1 MGHAPRFAWR
11 WRGKT
16 SPERRRHGSP
26 GQRPGIT
33 NCFSHSKQA
42 LKGRNNPV
50 TMSQSL
56 AKNLV
61 HLIYSTRNRQA
72 CLKARVRPPLWAYM
86 AGILQQWESSAIVIG
101 GIADHVHILFALSK
115 NHALKKLVEEV
126 KKGSSK
132 WLKTQAL
139 SFRTFIGKTVT
150 ARSQSANRM
159 SRRCAT
165 ILKRRRTIIACALSR
180 RNFVNF

>member
-1 MGHAPRFAWR
+1 M
-11 WRGKT
+11 
-16 SPERRRHGSP
+16 
-26 GQRPGIT
+26 

-101 GIADHVHILFALSK
+101 GVADHVHILFALSK

-132 WLKTQAL
+132 WLKTQGPEFHDFHWQNGYGAF
-139 SFRTFIGKTVT
+139 SVSQSNVEAVRHYIETQEAHHRVRTFQEEFREFLIRHAMEYDERYVW
-150 ARSQSANRM
+150 S
-159 SRRCAT
+159 
-165 ILKRRRTIIACALSR
+165 
-180 RNFVNF
+180 